1 MTPSKAELKTLLA
14 MLKTEIDYR
23 EYVLTANK
31 LLFNTLTKQLS
42 ELERSAPSSY
52 HRHPHKYYDIA
63 DPKELDP

>member
-14 MLKTEIDYR
+14 MLKTEIDCR

-31 LLFNTLTKQLS
+31 RLFNTLTEQLF

-52 HRHPHKYYDIA
+52 RRHLPKYYDIA
-63 DPKELDP
+63 VPKELNL